1 MPYVKTALAAEA
13 LRQRSGGV
21 LAQRQRTA
29 LILFDGKRSVDDV
42 LRQTAGLGVQR
53 EDITHLLD
61 NGLLHDDGTKP
72 AKSASAP
79 PDQPSSEKPSQNA
92 SSASR
97 TPSALTVD
105 EQQRRYRIAYP
116 LATQL
121 TATLGLRGFKLN
133 LAVEK
138 ADGYAGLRELL
149 PKIEAA
155 AGADRTA
162 ELRSALDGLA
172 PASHNAE

>member
-13 LRQRSGGV
+13 LRQRNGGL

-29 LILFDGKRSVDDV
+29 LILFDGKRSVNEV
-42 LRQTAGLGVQR
+42 LQQTSGLGVQR
-53 EDITHLLD
+53 EDITYLLE
-61 NGLLHDDGTKP
+61 NGLLHEDEPKSARPAPPTQTVPSTPIAKP
-72 AKSASAP
+72 AQSAP
-79 PDQPSSEKPSQNA
+79 QTRPA
-92 SSASR
+92 A
-97 TPSALTVD
+97 SALTTE
-105 EQQRRYRIAYP
+105 EQQQRYRIAYP

-155 AGADRTA
+155 AGSERTA
-162 ELRSALDGLA
+162 ELRRALDG
-172 PASHNAE
+172 ASAS